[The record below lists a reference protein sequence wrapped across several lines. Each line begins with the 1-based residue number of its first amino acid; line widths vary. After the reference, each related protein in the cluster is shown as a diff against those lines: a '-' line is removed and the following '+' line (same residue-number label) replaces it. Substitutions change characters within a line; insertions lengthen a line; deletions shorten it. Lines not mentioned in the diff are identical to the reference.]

1 MATGPRAVILCKRIC
16 FLTPSTQ
23 VVPRAAGGCQPAAG
37 RRARPEPSFVVTQ
50 RDSAPE
56 ASEAHQ
62 AMCKCQPGHTNITQ
76 VDACCYSTEL
86 TTHYSN

>member
-37 RRARPEPSFVVTQ
+37 RRARPEPSLVVTQ
-50 RDSAPE
+50 RDSTPE

-62 AMCKCQPGHTNITQ
+62 AKLQVSARTYKYHSSGHMLLFYRIDN
-76 VDACCYSTEL
+76 SL
-86 TTHYSN
+86 